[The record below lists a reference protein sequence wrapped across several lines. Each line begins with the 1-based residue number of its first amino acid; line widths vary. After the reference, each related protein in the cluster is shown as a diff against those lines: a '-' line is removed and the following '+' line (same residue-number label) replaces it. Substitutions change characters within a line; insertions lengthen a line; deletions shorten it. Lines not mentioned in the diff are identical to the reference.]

1 MNVLNVLYHASR
13 IEELIAENMEDLQ
26 KLHISKGN
34 LPSSSVGSGAG
45 TSSESS
51 AAYTKAMEQIER
63 LEEKILNQNAEYA
76 ETLSVIL
83 SMINKVDNLEHR
95 LILQKRLFSRKT
107 FPTIAA
113 ELHYDESTIK
123 RKYTLALEELKQ
135 IHKDAPNCT

>member
-1 MNVLNVLYHASR
+1 MNVLDILNHASR

-83 SMINKVDNLEHR
+83 SMINKIDNLEYR

-107 FPTIAA
+107 FSKIAV
-113 ELHYDESTIK
+113 ELHYDESIVK
-123 RKYTLALEELKQ
+123 RKYTAALEELKQ
-135 IHKDAPNCT
+135 IYKDAPKCT

>member
-1 MNVLNVLYHASR
+1 MDVIKVLNHASR

-83 SMINKVDNLEHR
+83 SLVNKIDNLEHR
-95 LILQKRLFSRKT
+95 LILHKKLFSRKT
-107 FPTIAA
+107 FQAIAI
-113 ELHYDESTIK
+113 EINYDERTVK
-123 RKYTLALEELKQ
+123 RKYSDALEEMKKLYQDVPKC
-135 IHKDAPNCT
+135 P

>member
-1 MNVLNVLYHASR
+1 MDVIKVLNHASR

-34 LPSSSVGSGAG
+34 LPCSTVGSGAG

-83 SMINKVDNLEHR
+83 TMINKLENLEYR
-95 LILQKRLFSRKT
+95 LIMQKRLFSRKT
-107 FPTIAA
+107 FQTIAA

-123 RKYTLALEELKQ
+123 RKYTAALEKLKE
-135 IHKDAPNCT
+135 IHKDAPKCP

>member
-1 MNVLNVLYHASR
+1 MDVIKVLNHASR

-83 SMINKVDNLEHR
+83 SMINKIDNLEHR

-107 FPTIAA
+107 ISTIAA

-123 RKYTLALEELKQ
+123 RKYTVALEELKR
-135 IHKDAPNCT
+135 IHKDAPK